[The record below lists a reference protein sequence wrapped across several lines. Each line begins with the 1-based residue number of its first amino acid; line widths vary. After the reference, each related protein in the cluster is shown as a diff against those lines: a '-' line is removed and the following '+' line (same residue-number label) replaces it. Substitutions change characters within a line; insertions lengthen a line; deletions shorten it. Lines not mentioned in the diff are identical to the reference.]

1 MGKGS
6 SKGHTP
12 REAKDNLKSTQML
25 SVIDAISEGPIEGP
39 VDGLKSVLLNS
50 TPVLDSEGNTNISGV
65 TVVFLAGEQE
75 QTPPEG
81 FESSGSE
88 TVLGTEVKYDTPI
101 TRTITS
107 ANIDRLRFTF
117 GVQALVET
125 TSKGDRNPSEVRL
138 LVQIQRNGGWVTE
151 KDITI
156 KGKTTSQYLASV
168 VVGNLPPRPFNI
180 RMRRMTPDSTTDQ
193 LQNKTLWSSYTEII
207 DVKQC
212 YPNTALVGVQ
222 VDSEQF
228 GSQQVSRNYH
238 LRGRILQVPS
248 NYNPQTRQYS
258 GIWDGTLKPAY
269 SNNMAWCL
277 WDMLTHPRYGMGKRL
292 GAADVDKWALY
303 VIGQYCDQS
312 VPDGFGGTEPR
323 ITCNAYLTTQRK
335 AWDVLSDFCS
345 AMRCMPVWN
354 GQTLTFVQDRPS
366 DKVWTYNRSN
376 VVMPDDGAPFRYSF
390 SALKDRHNAVE
401 VNWID
406 PDNGWETATELVED
420 TQAIDTILDEHA
432 TMQSLG
438 KDTGTRVQANA
449 VYDLGRSDQ
458 NGSITYSSKA
468 ISENM
473 VINNGRANVWA
484 GTMVNV
490 SVRGN
495 DGILEVMKP
504 QINYAPAMLVGKVV
518 VSEGASFRTHGA
530 VDTSKADVSLENSAW
545 TIIADITT
553 TNQNTRLN
561 LANLAM
567 SGANVIM
574 MAEPVTRSSVTASAE
589 NFTTLTT
596 NTLSGNGNFYMRTD
610 MANHQSDQLN
620 VTGQATGDFK
630 IFVTDTGASPAAG
643 DSLTLVTT
651 GGGDAAFT
659 LGNAGGVVDIGTYEY
674 TLLDNGNHSWSLAEN
689 RAQIT
694 PSTTDVL
701 NMAAAQPLVFDA
713 ELYTVRERLGS
724 VKGVSYDTAMWSSAI
739 NTRNNVTTDAGA
751 GFEQTL
757 TGLTLGIDSRFSRE
771 ESSTIRGLFFGYS
784 HSDIGFDRGGKGNI
798 DSYTL
803 GAYAGWEHQNG
814 AYVDGVVKVDRFA
827 NTIHGKMSNGATAF
841 GDYNSNGAGA
851 HVESGFRWV
860 DGLWSVRPY
869 LAFTG
874 FTTDGQDYTL
884 SNGMSADVG
893 NTRILRAEAGTA
905 VSYHMDLQ
913 NGTTL
918 EPWLKAAVRQE
929 YADSNQVKVNDDGK
943 FNNDV
948 AGTSGVYQAGIR
960 SSFTPTLSGHLSV
973 SYGNGAGVESP
984 WNTQA
989 GVVWSF

>member
-1 MGKGS
+1 MEVFGTNRLGQFDIKDGIANNMLLENGGSLRVEENDFAYNTTVDSGGLLEVMDGGTATGVDKKAGGKLIVSTNALEVSGTN
-6 SKGHTP
+6 SKGQFSI
-12 REAKDNLKSTQML
+12 KD
-25 SVIDAISEGPIEGP
+25 
-39 VDGLKSVLLNS
+39 
-50 TPVLDSEGNTNISGV
+50 GV
-65 TVVFLAGEQE
+65 
-75 QTPPEG
+75 
-81 FESSGSE
+81 
-88 TVLGTEVKYDTPI
+88 
-101 TRTITS
+101 
-107 ANIDRLRFTF
+107 
-117 GVQALVET
+117 
-125 TSKGDRNPSEVRL
+125 SK
-138 LVQIQRNGGWVTE
+138 
-151 KDITI
+151 
-156 KGKTTSQYLASV
+156 
-168 VVGNLPPRPFNI
+168 
-180 RMRRMTPDSTTDQ
+180 
-193 LQNKTLWSSYTEII
+193 
-207 DVKQC
+207 
-212 YPNTALVGVQ
+212 
-222 VDSEQF
+222 
-228 GSQQVSRNYH
+228 NYE
-238 LRGRILQVPS
+238 L
-248 NYNPQTRQYS
+248 
-258 GIWDGTLKPAY
+258 
-269 SNNMAWCL
+269 
-277 WDMLTHPRYGMGKRL
+277 
-292 GAADVDKWALY
+292 
-303 VIGQYCDQS
+303 
-312 VPDGFGGTEPR
+312 
-323 ITCNAYLTTQRK
+323 
-335 AWDVLSDFCS
+335 
-345 AMRCMPVWN
+345 
-354 GQTLTFVQDRPS
+354 
-366 DKVWTYNRSN
+366 
-376 VVMPDDGAPFRYSF
+376 DDGSG
-390 SALKDRHNAVE
+390 LIVM
-401 VNWID
+401 
-406 PDNGWETATELVED
+406 ED

-701 NMAAAQPLVFDA
+701 NMAAVQPLVFDA
-713 ELYTVRERLGS
+713 ELDTVRERLGS
-724 VKGVSYDTAMWSSAI
+724 VKGVNYDTAMWSSAI

-803 GAYAGWEHQNG
+803 GLMLVGSIRTVPMLMGW
-814 AYVDGVVKVDRFA
+814 
-827 NTIHGKMSNGATAF
+827 
-841 GDYNSNGAGA
+841 
-851 HVESGFRWV
+851 
-860 DGLWSVRPY
+860 
-869 LAFTG
+869 
-874 FTTDGQDYTL
+874 
-884 SNGMSADVG
+884 
-893 NTRILRAEAGTA
+893 
-905 VSYHMDLQ
+905 
-913 NGTTL
+913 
-918 EPWLKAAVRQE
+918 
-929 YADSNQVKVNDDGK
+929 
-943 FNNDV
+943 
-948 AGTSGVYQAGIR
+948 
-960 SSFTPTLSGHLSV
+960 
-973 SYGNGAGVESP
+973 
-984 WNTQA
+984 
-989 GVVWSF
+989 

>member
-1 MGKGS
+1 MATTLYS
-6 SKGHTP
+6 P
-12 REAKDNLKSTQML
+12 IALAST
-25 SVIDAISEGPIEGP
+25 VEYGET
-39 VDGLKSVLLNS
+39 VDGVVL
-50 TPVLDSEGNTNISGV
+50 
-65 TVVFLAGEQE
+65 
-75 QTPPEG
+75 
-81 FESSGSE
+81 
-88 TVLGTEVKYDTPI
+88 
-101 TRTITS
+101 
-107 ANIDRLRFTF
+107 
-117 GVQALVET
+117 
-125 TSKGDRNPSEVRL
+125 
-138 LVQIQRNGGWVTE
+138 E
-151 KDITI
+151 KDIQLVYGTANNTKINPGGEQHIKEFGVSSNTEIKGGYQYIEMNGTAEYSVLNDGYQIVQMDGAANQTTLNNGVLQVYGAANDPTI
-156 KGKTTSQYLASV
+156 KGGRLIVEKDGITVLAAIEKGGLLEVKEGGLAIAVEQKAGGAIKTTTRVMEAFGTNRLGQFEIKNGIANNMLLENGGSLRVEENDFAY
-168 VVGNLPPRPFNI
+168 N
-180 RMRRMTPDSTTDQ
+180 TT
-193 LQNKTLWSSYTEII
+193 
-207 DVKQC
+207 
-212 YPNTALVGVQ
+212 
-222 VDSEQF
+222 VDSGGLLE
-228 GSQQVSRNYH
+228 VM
-238 LRGRILQVPS
+238 
-248 NYNPQTRQYS
+248 
-258 GIWDGTLKPAY
+258 DGGTV
-269 SNNMAWCL
+269 
-277 WDMLTHPRYGMGKRL
+277 TG
-292 GAADVDKWALY
+292 VDKKAGGKLIVSTNALE
-303 VIGQYCDQS
+303 VSGTNSKGQFS
-312 VPDGFGGTEPR
+312 IKDGVSKNYE
-323 ITCNAYLTTQRK
+323 L
-335 AWDVLSDFCS
+335 
-345 AMRCMPVWN
+345 
-354 GQTLTFVQDRPS
+354 
-366 DKVWTYNRSN
+366 
-376 VVMPDDGAPFRYSF
+376 DDGSG
-390 SALKDRHNAVE
+390 LIVM
-401 VNWID
+401 
-406 PDNGWETATELVED
+406 ED

-438 KDTGTRVQANA
+438 KDTGTKVQANA

-530 VDTSKADVSLENSAW
+530 VDTSKADVSLENSVW

-553 TNQNTRLN
+553 TNQNTLLN

-567 SGANVIM
+567 SDANVIM
-574 MAEPVTRSSVTASAE
+574 MDEPVTRSSVTASAE
-589 NFTTLTT
+589 NFITLTT

-713 ELYTVRERLGS
+713 ELDTVRERLGS
-724 VKGVSYDTAMWSSAI
+724 VKGVNYDTAMWSSAI

-771 ESSTIRGLFFGYS
+771 ETSTIRGLFFGYS
-784 HSDIGFDRGGKGNI
+784 HSDIGFDRGGKGNV

-803 GAYAGWEHQNG
+803 GPYAGWEHQNG

-827 NTIHGKMSNGATAF
+827 NTIHCKMSNGATAF

-884 SNGMSADVG
+884 SNGMRADVG

-918 EPWLKAAVRQE
+918 EP
-929 YADSNQVKVNDDGK
+929 
-943 FNNDV
+943 
-948 AGTSGVYQAGIR
+948 
-960 SSFTPTLSGHLSV
+960 
-973 SYGNGAGVESP
+973 
-984 WNTQA
+984 
-989 GVVWSF
+989 

>member
-1 MGKGS
+1 MATALYS
-6 SKGHTP
+6 P
-12 REAKDNLKSTQML
+12 IALAST
-25 SVIDAISEGPIEGP
+25 VEYGET
-39 VDGLKSVLLNS
+39 VDGVVL
-50 TPVLDSEGNTNISGV
+50 
-65 TVVFLAGEQE
+65 
-75 QTPPEG
+75 
-81 FESSGSE
+81 
-88 TVLGTEVKYDTPI
+88 
-101 TRTITS
+101 
-107 ANIDRLRFTF
+107 
-117 GVQALVET
+117 
-125 TSKGDRNPSEVRL
+125 
-138 LVQIQRNGGWVTE
+138 E
-151 KDITI
+151 KDIQLVYGTANNTKINPGGEQHIKEFGVSSNTEINGGYQYIEMNGTAEYSVLNDGYQIVQMGGAANQTTLNNGVLQVYGAANDPTI
-156 KGKTTSQYLASV
+156 KGGRLIVEKDGITVLAAIEKGGLLEVKEGGLAIAVDQKAGGAIKASMRVMEVFGTNRLGQFEIKNGIANNMLLENGGSLRVEENDFAYNTT
-168 VVGNLPPRPFNI
+168 
-180 RMRRMTPDSTTDQ
+180 
-193 LQNKTLWSSYTEII
+193 
-207 DVKQC
+207 
-212 YPNTALVGVQ
+212 
-222 VDSEQF
+222 VDSGGLLE
-228 GSQQVSRNYH
+228 VM
-238 LRGRILQVPS
+238 
-248 NYNPQTRQYS
+248 
-258 GIWDGTLKPAY
+258 DGGTA
-269 SNNMAWCL
+269 
-277 WDMLTHPRYGMGKRL
+277 TG
-292 GAADVDKWALY
+292 VDKKAGGKLIVSTNALE
-303 VIGQYCDQS
+303 VSGTNSKGQFS
-312 VPDGFGGTEPR
+312 IKDGVSKNYE
-323 ITCNAYLTTQRK
+323 L
-335 AWDVLSDFCS
+335 
-345 AMRCMPVWN
+345 
-354 GQTLTFVQDRPS
+354 
-366 DKVWTYNRSN
+366 
-376 VVMPDDGAPFRYSF
+376 DDGSG
-390 SALKDRHNAVE
+390 LIVM
-401 VNWID
+401 
-406 PDNGWETATELVED
+406 ED

-438 KDTGTRVQANA
+438 KDTGTKVQANA

-530 VDTSKADVSLENSAW
+530 VDTSKADVSLENSVW

-553 TNQNTRLN
+553 TNQNTLLN

-567 SGANVIM
+567 SDANVIM
-574 MAEPVTRSSVTASAE
+574 MDEPVTRSSVTASAE
-589 NFTTLTT
+589 NFITLTT

-713 ELYTVRERLGS
+713 ELDTVRERLGS
-724 VKGVSYDTAMWSSAI
+724 VKGVNYDTAMWSSAI

-771 ESSTIRGLFFGYS
+771 ETSTIRGLFFGYS
-784 HSDIGFDRGGKGNI
+784 HSDIGFDRGCKGNV

-827 NTIHGKMSNGATAF
+827 NTIHCKMSNGATAF

-884 SNGMSADVG
+884 SNGMRADVG

-918 EPWLKAAVRQE
+918 EP
-929 YADSNQVKVNDDGK
+929 
-943 FNNDV
+943 
-948 AGTSGVYQAGIR
+948 
-960 SSFTPTLSGHLSV
+960 
-973 SYGNGAGVESP
+973 
-984 WNTQA
+984 
-989 GVVWSF
+989 

>member
-1 MGKGS
+1 MEVFGTNRLGQFDIKDGVANNMLLENGGSLRVEENDFAYNTTVDSGGLLEVMDGGTATGVDKKAGGKLIVSTNALEVSGTN
-6 SKGHTP
+6 SKGQFSI
-12 REAKDNLKSTQML
+12 KD
-25 SVIDAISEGPIEGP
+25 
-39 VDGLKSVLLNS
+39 
-50 TPVLDSEGNTNISGV
+50 GV
-65 TVVFLAGEQE
+65 
-75 QTPPEG
+75 
-81 FESSGSE
+81 
-88 TVLGTEVKYDTPI
+88 
-101 TRTITS
+101 
-107 ANIDRLRFTF
+107 
-117 GVQALVET
+117 
-125 TSKGDRNPSEVRL
+125 SK
-138 LVQIQRNGGWVTE
+138 
-151 KDITI
+151 
-156 KGKTTSQYLASV
+156 
-168 VVGNLPPRPFNI
+168 
-180 RMRRMTPDSTTDQ
+180 
-193 LQNKTLWSSYTEII
+193 
-207 DVKQC
+207 
-212 YPNTALVGVQ
+212 
-222 VDSEQF
+222 
-228 GSQQVSRNYH
+228 NYE
-238 LRGRILQVPS
+238 L
-248 NYNPQTRQYS
+248 
-258 GIWDGTLKPAY
+258 
-269 SNNMAWCL
+269 
-277 WDMLTHPRYGMGKRL
+277 
-292 GAADVDKWALY
+292 
-303 VIGQYCDQS
+303 
-312 VPDGFGGTEPR
+312 
-323 ITCNAYLTTQRK
+323 
-335 AWDVLSDFCS
+335 
-345 AMRCMPVWN
+345 
-354 GQTLTFVQDRPS
+354 
-366 DKVWTYNRSN
+366 
-376 VVMPDDGAPFRYSF
+376 DDGSG
-390 SALKDRHNAVE
+390 LIVME
-401 VNWID
+401 
-406 PDNGWETATELVED
+406 G

-438 KDTGTRVQANA
+438 RDTGMRVQAHA
-449 VYDLGRSDQ
+449 VYDLGRSVQ
-458 NGSITYSSKA
+458 NGSIKYSSNA

-473 VINNGRANVWA
+473 VIDNGRANVWT

-490 SVRGN
+490 TVRGN
-495 DGILEVMKP
+495 EGIIDAMALEL
-504 QINYAPAMLVGKVV
+504 NFYTPATFLGDVV
-518 VSEGASFRTHGA
+518 VSDGASLRTHGA
-530 VDTSKADVSLENSAW
+530 VDTSKADVSIEESFWA
-545 TIIADITT
+545 IIADINNI
-553 TNQNTRLN
+553 NQNTHLN
-561 LANLAM
+561 LANLVM
-567 SGANVIM
+567 SDGTVVM
-574 MAEPVTRSSVTASAE
+574 MAEPATRSTVTASAE

-689 RAQIT
+689 RTQIT

-713 ELYTVRERLGS
+713 ELDTVRERLGS
-724 VKGVSYDTAMWSSAI
+724 VKGVNYDTAMWSSAI

-814 AYVDGVVKVDRFA
+814 TYVDGVVKVDRFA

-851 HVESGFRWV
+851 HVESGFRWGE
-860 DGLWSVRPY
+860 GLWNVRPY
-869 LAFTG
+869 LSFTG

-884 SNGMSADVG
+884 SNGMRADVG

-929 YADSNQVKVNDDGK
+929 YADSNQVKVNDVGK
-943 FNNDV
+943 FTNDV
-948 AGTSGVYQAGIR
+948 AGTRGVYQAGIR

-989 GVVWSF
+989 GVVWTF

>member
-1 MGKGS
+1 MEVFGTNRLGQFDIKNGIANNMLLENGGSLRVEENDFAYNTTVDSGGLLEVMDGGTVTGVDKKAGGKLIVSTNALEVSGPN
-6 SKGHTP
+6 SKGQFSI
-12 REAKDNLKSTQML
+12 KD
-25 SVIDAISEGPIEGP
+25 
-39 VDGLKSVLLNS
+39 
-50 TPVLDSEGNTNISGV
+50 GV
-65 TVVFLAGEQE
+65 
-75 QTPPEG
+75 
-81 FESSGSE
+81 
-88 TVLGTEVKYDTPI
+88 
-101 TRTITS
+101 
-107 ANIDRLRFTF
+107 
-117 GVQALVET
+117 
-125 TSKGDRNPSEVRL
+125 SK
-138 LVQIQRNGGWVTE
+138 
-151 KDITI
+151 
-156 KGKTTSQYLASV
+156 
-168 VVGNLPPRPFNI
+168 
-180 RMRRMTPDSTTDQ
+180 
-193 LQNKTLWSSYTEII
+193 
-207 DVKQC
+207 
-212 YPNTALVGVQ
+212 
-222 VDSEQF
+222 
-228 GSQQVSRNYH
+228 NYE
-238 LRGRILQVPS
+238 L
-248 NYNPQTRQYS
+248 
-258 GIWDGTLKPAY
+258 
-269 SNNMAWCL
+269 
-277 WDMLTHPRYGMGKRL
+277 
-292 GAADVDKWALY
+292 
-303 VIGQYCDQS
+303 
-312 VPDGFGGTEPR
+312 
-323 ITCNAYLTTQRK
+323 
-335 AWDVLSDFCS
+335 
-345 AMRCMPVWN
+345 
-354 GQTLTFVQDRPS
+354 
-366 DKVWTYNRSN
+366 
-376 VVMPDDGAPFRYSF
+376 DDGSG
-390 SALKDRHNAVE
+390 LIVM
-401 VNWID
+401 
-406 PDNGWETATELVED
+406 ED

-438 KDTGTRVQANA
+438 KDTGTKVQANA

-530 VDTSKADVSLENSAW
+530 VDTSKADVSLENSVW

-553 TNQNTRLN
+553 TNQNTLLN

-567 SGANVIM
+567 SDANVIM
-574 MAEPVTRSSVTASAE
+574 MDEPVTRSSVTASAE
-589 NFTTLTT
+589 NFITLTT

-713 ELYTVRERLGS
+713 ELDTVRERLGS
-724 VKGVSYDTAMWSSAI
+724 VKGVNYDTAMWSSAI

-771 ESSTIRGLFFGYS
+771 ETSTIRGLFFGYS
-784 HSDIGFDRGGKGNI
+784 HSDIGFDRGGKGNV
-798 DSYTL
+798 DSYTP

-827 NTIHGKMSNGATAF
+827 NTIHCKMSNGATAF

-884 SNGMSADVG
+884 SNGMRADVG

-918 EPWLKAAVRQE
+918 EP
-929 YADSNQVKVNDDGK
+929 
-943 FNNDV
+943 
-948 AGTSGVYQAGIR
+948 
-960 SSFTPTLSGHLSV
+960 
-973 SYGNGAGVESP
+973 
-984 WNTQA
+984 
-989 GVVWSF
+989 

>member
-1 MGKGS
+1 GGEQHIKEFGIS
-6 SKGHTP
+6 SNTEINGGY
-12 REAKDNLKSTQML
+12 QY
-25 SVIDAISEGPIEGP
+25 IEMNGTAEY
-39 VDGLKSVLLNS
+39 SVLNDGYQIVQMGGAANQTTLNNG
-50 TPVLDSEGNTNISGV
+50 VLQVYG
-65 TVVFLAGEQE
+65 A
-75 QTPPEG
+75 
-81 FESSGSE
+81 
-88 TVLGTEVKYDTPI
+88 
-101 TRTITS
+101 
-107 ANIDRLRFTF
+107 AN
-117 GVQALVET
+117 E
-125 TSKGDRNPSEVRL
+125 P
-138 LVQIQRNGGWVTE
+138 
-151 KDITI
+151 TI
-156 KGKTTSQYLASV
+156 KGGRLIIEKDGITVFAAIEKGGLLEVKEGGLAFAVDQKAGGAIKTTTRAMEVFGTNRLGQFDIKDGIANNMLLENGGSLRVEENDFAY
-168 VVGNLPPRPFNI
+168 N
-180 RMRRMTPDSTTDQ
+180 TT
-193 LQNKTLWSSYTEII
+193 
-207 DVKQC
+207 
-212 YPNTALVGVQ
+212 
-222 VDSEQF
+222 VDSGGLLE
-228 GSQQVSRNYH
+228 VM
-238 LRGRILQVPS
+238 
-248 NYNPQTRQYS
+248 
-258 GIWDGTLKPAY
+258 DGGTA
-269 SNNMAWCL
+269 
-277 WDMLTHPRYGMGKRL
+277 TG
-292 GAADVDKWALY
+292 VDKKAGGKLIVSTNALE
-303 VIGQYCDQS
+303 VSGTNSKGQFS
-312 VPDGFGGTEPR
+312 IKDGVSKNYE
-323 ITCNAYLTTQRK
+323 L
-335 AWDVLSDFCS
+335 
-345 AMRCMPVWN
+345 
-354 GQTLTFVQDRPS
+354 
-366 DKVWTYNRSN
+366 
-376 VVMPDDGAPFRYSF
+376 DDGSG
-390 SALKDRHNAVE
+390 LIVM
-401 VNWID
+401 
-406 PDNGWETATELVED
+406 ED

-751 GFEQTL
+751 G
-757 TGLTLGIDSRFSRE
+757 
-771 ESSTIRGLFFGYS
+771 
-784 HSDIGFDRGGKGNI
+784 
-798 DSYTL
+798 
-803 GAYAGWEHQNG
+803 
-814 AYVDGVVKVDRFA
+814 
-827 NTIHGKMSNGATAF
+827 
-841 GDYNSNGAGA
+841 
-851 HVESGFRWV
+851 
-860 DGLWSVRPY
+860 
-869 LAFTG
+869 
-874 FTTDGQDYTL
+874 
-884 SNGMSADVG
+884 
-893 NTRILRAEAGTA
+893 
-905 VSYHMDLQ
+905 
-913 NGTTL
+913 
-918 EPWLKAAVRQE
+918 
-929 YADSNQVKVNDDGK
+929 
-943 FNNDV
+943 
-948 AGTSGVYQAGIR
+948 
-960 SSFTPTLSGHLSV
+960 
-973 SYGNGAGVESP
+973 
-984 WNTQA
+984 
-989 GVVWSF
+989 

>member
-1 MGKGS
+1 MEVFGTNRLGQFEIKNGIANNMLLENGGSLRVEENDFAYNTTVDSGGLLEVMDGGTATGVDKKAGGKLIVSTNALEVSGTN
-6 SKGHTP
+6 SKGQFSI
-12 REAKDNLKSTQML
+12 KD
-25 SVIDAISEGPIEGP
+25 
-39 VDGLKSVLLNS
+39 
-50 TPVLDSEGNTNISGV
+50 GV
-65 TVVFLAGEQE
+65 
-75 QTPPEG
+75 
-81 FESSGSE
+81 
-88 TVLGTEVKYDTPI
+88 
-101 TRTITS
+101 
-107 ANIDRLRFTF
+107 
-117 GVQALVET
+117 
-125 TSKGDRNPSEVRL
+125 SK
-138 LVQIQRNGGWVTE
+138 
-151 KDITI
+151 
-156 KGKTTSQYLASV
+156 
-168 VVGNLPPRPFNI
+168 
-180 RMRRMTPDSTTDQ
+180 
-193 LQNKTLWSSYTEII
+193 
-207 DVKQC
+207 
-212 YPNTALVGVQ
+212 
-222 VDSEQF
+222 
-228 GSQQVSRNYH
+228 NYE
-238 LRGRILQVPS
+238 L
-248 NYNPQTRQYS
+248 
-258 GIWDGTLKPAY
+258 
-269 SNNMAWCL
+269 
-277 WDMLTHPRYGMGKRL
+277 
-292 GAADVDKWALY
+292 
-303 VIGQYCDQS
+303 
-312 VPDGFGGTEPR
+312 
-323 ITCNAYLTTQRK
+323 
-335 AWDVLSDFCS
+335 
-345 AMRCMPVWN
+345 
-354 GQTLTFVQDRPS
+354 
-366 DKVWTYNRSN
+366 
-376 VVMPDDGAPFRYSF
+376 DDGSG
-390 SALKDRHNAVE
+390 LIVM
-401 VNWID
+401 
-406 PDNGWETATELVED
+406 ED

-438 KDTGTRVQANA
+438 KDTGTKVQANA

-530 VDTSKADVSLENSAW
+530 VDTSKADVSLENSVW

-553 TNQNTRLN
+553 TNQNTLLN

-567 SGANVIM
+567 SDANVIM
-574 MAEPVTRSSVTASAE
+574 MDEPVTRSSVTASAE
-589 NFTTLTT
+589 NFITLTT

-630 IFVTDTGASPAAG
+630 IFVTDTYASPAAG

-713 ELYTVRERLGS
+713 ELDTVRERLGS
-724 VKGVSYDTAMWSSAI
+724 VKGVNYDTAMWSSAI

-771 ESSTIRGLFFGYS
+771 ETSTIRGLFFGYS
-784 HSDIGFDRGGKGNI
+784 HSDIGFDRGGKGNV

-803 GAYAGWEHQNG
+803 GAYAYWEHQNG

-827 NTIHGKMSNGATAF
+827 NTIHCKMSNGATAF

-884 SNGMSADVG
+884 SNGMRADVG

-918 EPWLKAAVRQE
+918 EP
-929 YADSNQVKVNDDGK
+929 
-943 FNNDV
+943 
-948 AGTSGVYQAGIR
+948 
-960 SSFTPTLSGHLSV
+960 
-973 SYGNGAGVESP
+973 
-984 WNTQA
+984 
-989 GVVWSF
+989 

>member
-1 MGKGS
+1 MATALYS
-6 SKGHTP
+6 P
-12 REAKDNLKSTQML
+12 IALAST
-25 SVIDAISEGPIEGP
+25 VEYGET
-39 VDGLKSVLLNS
+39 VDGVVL
-50 TPVLDSEGNTNISGV
+50 
-65 TVVFLAGEQE
+65 
-75 QTPPEG
+75 
-81 FESSGSE
+81 
-88 TVLGTEVKYDTPI
+88 
-101 TRTITS
+101 
-107 ANIDRLRFTF
+107 
-117 GVQALVET
+117 
-125 TSKGDRNPSEVRL
+125 
-138 LVQIQRNGGWVTE
+138 E
-151 KDITI
+151 KDIQLVYGTANNTKINPGGEQHIKEFGVSSNTEIKGGYQYIEMNGTAEYSVLNDGYQIVQMGGAANQTTLNNGVLQVYGAANDPTI
-156 KGKTTSQYLASV
+156 KGGRLIVEKDGITVLAAIEKGGLLEVKEGGLAIAVDQKAGGAIKASTRVMEAFGTNRLGQFEIKNGIANNMLLENGGSLRVEENDFAYNTT
-168 VVGNLPPRPFNI
+168 
-180 RMRRMTPDSTTDQ
+180 
-193 LQNKTLWSSYTEII
+193 
-207 DVKQC
+207 
-212 YPNTALVGVQ
+212 
-222 VDSEQF
+222 VDSGGLLE
-228 GSQQVSRNYH
+228 VM
-238 LRGRILQVPS
+238 
-248 NYNPQTRQYS
+248 
-258 GIWDGTLKPAY
+258 DGGTV
-269 SNNMAWCL
+269 
-277 WDMLTHPRYGMGKRL
+277 TG
-292 GAADVDKWALY
+292 VDKKAGGKLIVSTNALE
-303 VIGQYCDQS
+303 VSGTNSKGQFS
-312 VPDGFGGTEPR
+312 IKDGVSKNYE
-323 ITCNAYLTTQRK
+323 L
-335 AWDVLSDFCS
+335 
-345 AMRCMPVWN
+345 
-354 GQTLTFVQDRPS
+354 
-366 DKVWTYNRSN
+366 
-376 VVMPDDGAPFRYSF
+376 DDGSG
-390 SALKDRHNAVE
+390 LIVM
-401 VNWID
+401 
-406 PDNGWETATELVED
+406 ED

-438 KDTGTRVQANA
+438 KDTGTKVQANA

-530 VDTSKADVSLENSAW
+530 VDTSKADVSLENSVW

-553 TNQNTRLN
+553 TNQNTLLN

-567 SGANVIM
+567 SDANVIM
-574 MAEPVTRSSVTASAE
+574 MDEPVTRSSVTASAE
-589 NFTTLTT
+589 NFITLTT

-620 VTGQATGDFK
+620 ATGQATGDFK

-713 ELYTVRERLGS
+713 ELDTVRERLGS
-724 VKGVSYDTAMWSSAI
+724 VKGVNYDTAMWSSAI

-771 ESSTIRGLFFGYS
+771 ETSTIRGLFFGYS
-784 HSDIGFDRGGKGNI
+784 HSDIGFDRGGKGNV
-798 DSYTL
+798 DGYTL

-827 NTIHGKMSNGATAF
+827 NTIHCKMSNGATAF

-884 SNGMSADVG
+884 SNGMRADVG

-918 EPWLKAAVRQE
+918 EP
-929 YADSNQVKVNDDGK
+929 
-943 FNNDV
+943 
-948 AGTSGVYQAGIR
+948 
-960 SSFTPTLSGHLSV
+960 
-973 SYGNGAGVESP
+973 
-984 WNTQA
+984 
-989 GVVWSF
+989 

>member
-1 MGKGS
+1 MEAFGTNRLGQFEIKNGIANNMLLENGGSLRVEENDFAYNTTVDSGGLLEVMDGGTVTGVDKKAGGKLIVSTNALEVSGTN
-6 SKGHTP
+6 SKGQFSI
-12 REAKDNLKSTQML
+12 KDGVSKNYEL
-25 SVIDAISEGPIEGP
+25 D
-39 VDGLKSVLLNS
+39 DG
-50 TPVLDSEGNTNISGV
+50 
-65 TVVFLAGEQE
+65 
-75 QTPPEG
+75 
-81 FESSGSE
+81 
-88 TVLGTEVKYDTPI
+88 
-101 TRTITS
+101 
-107 ANIDRLRFTF
+107 
-117 GVQALVET
+117 
-125 TSKGDRNPSEVRL
+125 
-138 LVQIQRNGGWVTE
+138 
-151 KDITI
+151 
-156 KGKTTSQYLASV
+156 
-168 VVGNLPPRPFNI
+168 
-180 RMRRMTPDSTTDQ
+180 
-193 LQNKTLWSSYTEII
+193 
-207 DVKQC
+207 
-212 YPNTALVGVQ
+212 
-222 VDSEQF
+222 
-228 GSQQVSRNYH
+228 
-238 LRGRILQVPS
+238 
-248 NYNPQTRQYS
+248 S
-258 GIWDGTLKPAY
+258 GI
-269 SNNMAWCL
+269 
-277 WDMLTHPRYGMGKRL
+277 
-292 GAADVDKWALY
+292 
-303 VIGQYCDQS
+303 I
-312 VPDGFGGTEPR
+312 
-323 ITCNAYLTTQRK
+323 
-335 AWDVLSDFCS
+335 
-345 AMRCMPVWN
+345 
-354 GQTLTFVQDRPS
+354 
-366 DKVWTYNRSN
+366 
-376 VVMPDDGAPFRYSF
+376 VM
-390 SALKDRHNAVE
+390 
-401 VNWID
+401 
-406 PDNGWETATELVED
+406 ED

-438 KDTGTRVQANA
+438 KDTGTKVQANA

-530 VDTSKADVSLENSAW
+530 VDTSKADVSLENSVW

-553 TNQNTRLN
+553 TNQNTLLN

-567 SGANVIM
+567 SDANVIM
-574 MAEPVTRSSVTASAE
+574 MDEPVTRSSVTASAE
-589 NFTTLTT
+589 NFITLTT

-713 ELYTVRERLGS
+713 ELDTVRERLGS
-724 VKGVSYDTAMWSSAI
+724 VKGVNYDTAMWSSAI

-771 ESSTIRGLFFGYS
+771 ETSTIRGLFFGYS
-784 HSDIGFDRGGKGNI
+784 HSDIGFDRGGKGNV

-803 GAYAGWEHQNG
+803 GPYAGWEHQNG

-827 NTIHGKMSNGATAF
+827 NTIHCKMSNGATAF

-884 SNGMSADVG
+884 SNGMRADVG

-918 EPWLKAAVRQE
+918 EP
-929 YADSNQVKVNDDGK
+929 
-943 FNNDV
+943 
-948 AGTSGVYQAGIR
+948 
-960 SSFTPTLSGHLSV
+960 
-973 SYGNGAGVESP
+973 
-984 WNTQA
+984 
-989 GVVWSF
+989 